1 MSEITVEF
9 SPKHPMHLAC
19 DMESNRLALTGV
31 LIEPH
36 DDTDVICAATNG
48 RILAVV
54 KEEGTCKEP
63 IIAPGECFKAKK
75 GQSLNVVKN
84 GRWEKSSWSMKR
96 NARTDMTTS
105 VLADVEG
112 RFPRYRDVL
121 PNIEYARTLAVSIDP
136 QLLLDLANALGRRES
151 DKDYENNRAITLLI
165 PVFTKPDD
173 EAGMPH
179 SMDADT
185 NGIACVV
192 EGGGIGVLMPCSA
205 SRNRTREDHDHS
217 DQRAYY
223 TEFVKSLQPRTATDE
238 TA

>member
-1 MSEITVEF
+1 MSEITVEL

-19 DMESNRLALTGV
+19 DTESKRLALTGV

-63 IIAPGECFKAKK
+63 VIAPGDCFKAKK

-84 GRWEKSSWSMKR
+84 GRWEKHAWSVKR
-96 NARTDMTTS
+96 GAMADKTTS

-121 PNIEYARTLAVSIDP
+121 PSIECGRTLAVSIDP
-136 QLLLDLANALGRRES
+136 QLLLDLATALGRRES
-151 DKDYENNRAITLLI
+151 DKDYEDNRAITLLI

-192 EGGGIGVLMPCSA
+192 EGGGIGVIMPCRA
-205 SRNRTREDHDHS
+205 GIAGRGDDPIHS
-217 DQRAYY
+217 SQRAYY
-223 TEFVKSLQPRTATDE
+223 TEFVKSLGE
-238 TA
+238 TPKPV